1 MTSYLEK
8 HSFTGPIFDPPNFVP
23 AIIICLPA
31 LNEPRLLETIQ
42 SLAQAKLQYPDN
54 VLVIV
59 LFNHSELAEESIK
72 TANQKAFSNFAKA
85 VDKYQSNDF
94 RWAAALMELPKKH
107 AGVGLARKIL
117 MDEGV
122 RLFALAEKE
131 NGILAAMDGDSTV
144 APNYFRAINDFF
156 EMHPKLEAASI
167 HFEHPLP
174 ATEGERSAIIQYELH
189 LRYFV
194 EAQKMTGL
202 PTAYQTIG
210 SSMAVRQKAYQLQ
223 GGMNKRKAGE
233 DFYFLQKFARKGTL
247 GNLTN
252 TTVYPSARI
261 SDRVPFGTGRAIGKL
276 LTDEPQLT
284 SHALIIFDQIKQ
296 LFDEMP
302 RIWDKK
308 SGEIRQYM
316 TRLHPAVQDFL
327 AENGFLER
335 VQDAQKHTASQAAFL
350 KRFYSWFDAFLMM
363 KYVHFARDN
372 YYPDEPIG
380 TVAYQFTAREWN
392 YTGPKQDLE
401 QLLNVYR
408 LANTKCSP

>member
-8 HSFTGPIFDPPNFVP
+8 HCFTGPIFNLPDFTP
-23 AIIICLPA
+23 AIIVCIPS
-31 LNEPRLLETIQ
+31 LNEPSLLETIQ
-42 SLAQAKLQYPDN
+42 SLAQAKRQYADN
-54 VLVIV
+54 VLVTV
-59 LFNHSELAEESIK
+59 LFNYSEDAREEIK
-72 TANQKAFSNFAKA
+72 DANQEAFSNFAEA
-85 VDKYQSNDF
+85 VDKYQTSGF
-94 RWAAALMELPKKH
+94 RIMSSLMELPKKH

-122 RLFALAEKE
+122 RIFALSEKE
-131 NGILAAMDGDSTV
+131 GGILAAMDGDSTV
-144 APNYFRAINDFF
+144 APNYFSAIGAFF
-156 EMHPKLEAASI
+156 ETHPKLEAASI

-174 ATEGERSAIIQYELH
+174 ENELERNAIIQYELH

-194 EAQKMTGL
+194 EAQKRAGL

-247 GNLTN
+247 GKLTN
-252 TTVYPSARI
+252 TTVYPSPRI
-261 SDRVPFGTGRAIGKL
+261 SDRVPFGTGRAMGKL
-276 LTDEPQLT
+276 LADDPELQ

-296 LFDEMP
+296 LFDQMP
-302 RIWDKK
+302 LIWNKN
-308 SGEIRQYM
+308 SSEIRQDTM
-316 TRLHPAVQDFL
+316 AFSLAVQDFL

-372 YYPDEPIG
+372 YYPDVPIG
-380 TVAYQFTAREWN
+380 DVAHQFAVREWS
-392 YTGPKQDLE
+392 YSEKKKDLE
-401 QLLNVYR
+401 DLLKTYR
-408 LANTKCSP
+408 LAHINSF